1 MNTSSQKFLYHDNET
16 ATTEHAAAFIIAEA
30 YRAVAEHERFSMVL
44 AGGNSPRMLY
54 KRLAQGVSAE
64 LLKHYELPLPA
75 GCASNTTGHIRLP
88 SETWFF
94 MGDERCVPI
103 DHPDSNER
111 MIRETLLPHSGIPEN
126 HFIRMAGE
134 KADTEEAAKEYEDAM
149 RTFFMT
155 GEKSAWQECPRFDLI
170 LLGLGDD
177 GHTASLFADNIEA
190 LQEQRRWVVAVN
202 APNGKP
208 QGKRL
213 TLTLP
218 VINHARNVLFF
229 TTGKAK
235 SELAEKIFLEQEKS
249 IPASLVKPENG
260 RVFWFTS
267 RSSPPIPALVNE
279 PHRSQAVDLL
289 QPT

>member
-1 MNTSSQKFLYHDNET
+1 MILSNSTRFYGGV
-16 ATTEHAAAFIIAEA
+16 ATDVVNHAAALIIAVA
-30 YRAVAEHERFSMVL
+30 YRAVAERGRFSMVL

-64 LLKHYELPLPA
+64 LLEHYELPLPE
-75 GCASNTTGHIRLP
+75 GCAANATRRIQLP
-88 SETWFF
+88 SETWLF

-103 DHPDSNER
+103 GHPDSNER
-111 MIRETLLPHSGIPEN
+111 MIRETLLPDSGIDTH

-134 KADTEEAAKEYEDAM
+134 NADTEMAALEYEAAI
-149 RTFFMT
+149 RRFFMLD
-155 GEKSAWQECPRFDLI
+155 ERCAIREFPACDMV

-177 GHTASLFADNIEA
+177 GHTASLFADDVAA
-190 LQEQRRWVVAVN
+190 LQEQKRWVVAVN

-208 QGKRL
+208 PGKRL

-235 SELAEKIFLEQEKS
+235 SELAEKIFLEQEKNV
-249 IPASLVKPENG
+249 PASLVKPING
-260 RVFWFTS
+260 KLFWFS
-267 RSSPPIPALVNE
+267 A
-279 PHRSQAVDLL
+279 
-289 QPT
+289 QP